1 MLNKLTHSDFAAHL
15 NQTFRIHLESIPPLE
30 AELIDVAPMGS
41 EPQDEGGRWAFS
53 IVLRGPREPVLP
65 QQIYPVEHEQ
75 MGTLDLFLV
84 PLGPDKEGNIKYE
97 AVFT

>member
-1 MLNKLTHSDFAAHL
+1 MLNKLTHADFAACL
-15 NQTFRIHLESIPPLE
+15 NQTFHIHLESMPPLK
-30 AELIDVAPMGS
+30 AELIDVAHMGS
-41 EPQDEGGRWAFS
+41 EPQDEGARWAFS
-53 IVLRGPREPVLP
+53 IVLRGPQEPLLP

-75 MGTLDLFLV
+75 MGTLDLFLM